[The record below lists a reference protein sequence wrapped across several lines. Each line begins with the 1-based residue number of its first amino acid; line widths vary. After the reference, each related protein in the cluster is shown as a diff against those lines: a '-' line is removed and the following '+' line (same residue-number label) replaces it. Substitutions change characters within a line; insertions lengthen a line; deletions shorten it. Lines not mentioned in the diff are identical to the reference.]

1 MPICMPPTTPP
12 TKCHEPSP
20 FGDVS
25 SKLTPGM
32 SEFKNYVRQQQNV
45 LFQISIL
52 EQILANV
59 REEVKRFQRR
69 KQLNFSQN
77 QSQHMNSQH
86 QDSLMC
92 ESPTS
97 PASPASCPRSPSP
110 LMALASSNHFGQSCS
125 TKEKPLFTFKQ
136 VVTSFFLSFTC
147 WQCWISQSLMFPVSC
162 VFVKLSVL
170 LLFSLASSSCCHKIK
185 IEYHSNRMCHVRHS
199 VLQFLKHIIKKGN
212 KL

>member
-1 MPICMPPTTPP
+1 
-12 TKCHEPSP
+12 
-20 FGDVS
+20 
-25 SKLTPGM
+25 
-32 SEFKNYVRQQQNV
+32 
-45 LFQISIL
+45 
-52 EQILANV
+52 LANV

-125 TKEKPLFTFKQ
+125 RKTFVHFQ
-136 VVTSFFLSFTC
+136 AGSNIFFLSLP
-147 WQCWISQSLMFPVSC
+147 IGS
-162 VFVKLSVL
+162 
-170 LLFSLASSSCCHKIK
+170 AG
-185 IEYHSNRMCHVRHS
+185 
-199 VLQFLKHIIKKGN
+199 FLRA
-212 KL
+212 